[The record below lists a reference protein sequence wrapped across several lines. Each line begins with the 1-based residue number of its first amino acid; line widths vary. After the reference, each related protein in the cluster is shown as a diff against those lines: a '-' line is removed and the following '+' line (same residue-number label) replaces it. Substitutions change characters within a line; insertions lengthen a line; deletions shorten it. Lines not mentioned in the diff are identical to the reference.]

1 MAEKSLLELLN
12 DGERN
17 KSSYEECLRAQE
29 SAIEK
34 FLSDAGYVYKENTSV
49 PLFKDSEDD
58 RLKQVE
64 DKQAKVSTTPGI
76 VASEY
81 VQSLRNIM
89 LDFLKTYI
97 FGWNSDFSMGEN
109 GFLRVEIICS
119 VHNMAESDSPA
130 SDKINLE
137 NHLEFMRNMGF
148 KLEKNKFGDWIYPA
162 SQTNLDLIQDV
173 FKGREAKLLKI
184 ELKYDTIY
192 KVSFMLKPEDI
203 GNFLVDSEKILL
215 EVSDEIN
222 DDEYIRLQR
231 LCGHLNS
238 SIAYVDST
246 KSMLATA
253 GSLIESY
260 FSEICEILN
269 YDGTIRKRVFD
280 RHSGVREKNQKIREI
295 SKNIANISP
304 KVAKEA
310 IKDAKDRFD
319 EFLNKNIGLGI
330 TDFYI
335 DQYGIVNVKISHV
348 SRYFCNHELLSEEE
362 TSKIFETT
370 GDSRRDD
377 DFYLLDTMDNKE
389 KLEFLISWNVSSFEI
404 SEVVT
409 GKNRG
414 KFIIKQVKGYVRN
427 FADLLA
433 LPKEPSLDEE

>member
-1 MAEKSLLELLN
+1 
-12 DGERN
+12 
-17 KSSYEECLRAQE
+17 
-29 SAIEK
+29 
-34 FLSDAGYVYKENTSV
+34 
-49 PLFKDSEDD
+49 
-58 RLKQVE
+58 
-64 DKQAKVSTTPGI
+64 
-76 VASEY
+76 
-81 VQSLRNIM
+81 M

-97 FGWNSDFSMGEN
+97 FGWNNDFSMGEN
-109 GFLRVEIICS
+109 GLLQVEIICS

-137 NHLEFMRNMGF
+137 NHLEFMRNEGF
-148 KLEKNKFGDWIYPA
+148 KLEKNRFGDWTYPA
-162 SQTNLDLIQDV
+162 SQTNLDLIQNILKDR
-173 FKGREAKLLKI
+173 GAKLLKV

-192 KVSFMLKPEDI
+192 KVSFMLKPENI
-203 GNFLVDSEKILL
+203 GNFLVDSEKVLL

-238 SIAYVDST
+238 SISYAKSM

-253 GSLIESY
+253 GSLVESY

-269 YDGTIRKRVFD
+269 YNGTIRKRVFD
-280 RHSGVREKNQKIREI
+280 RHSEARDKNQRIREI
-295 SKNIANISP
+295 SQNIANIAP
-304 KVAKEA
+304 ETAKEA

-319 EFLNKNIGLGI
+319 GFLNKNIGLGI

-348 SRYFCNHELLSEEE
+348 QRYFCKHELLSEEE

-370 GDSRRDD
+370 GDSRRNE

-389 KLEFLISWNVSSFEI
+389 KLEFLISWNIPSFEI

-414 KFIIKQVKGYVRN
+414 KFIIKHIKGYVRN

>member
-17 KSSYEECLRAQE
+17 KSSYEECLRSQE

-34 FLSDAGYVYKENTSV
+34 FLSDAGYVYDENPLV

-58 RLKQVE
+58 RLKQAE
-64 DKQAKVSTTPGI
+64 EKQAKASTTPGI
-76 VASEY
+76 VTSEY

-97 FGWNSDFSMGEN
+97 FGWNNDFSMGEN
-109 GFLRVEIICS
+109 GLLQVEIICS

-137 NHLEFMRNMGF
+137 NHLEFMRNEGF
-148 KLEKNKFGDWIYPA
+148 KLEKNRFGDWTYPA
-162 SQTNLDLIQDV
+162 SQTNLDLIQNILKDR
-173 FKGREAKLLKI
+173 GAKLLKV

-192 KVSFMLKPEDI
+192 KVSFMLKPENI
-203 GNFLVDSEKILL
+203 GNFLVDSEKVLL

-238 SIAYVDST
+238 SISYAKSM

-253 GSLIESY
+253 GSLVESY

-269 YDGTIRKRVFD
+269 YNGTIRKRVFD
-280 RHSGVREKNQKIREI
+280 RHSEARDKNQRIREI
-295 SKNIANISP
+295 SQNIANIAP
-304 KVAKEA
+304 ETAKEA

-319 EFLNKNIGLGI
+319 GFLNKNIGLGI

-348 SRYFCNHELLSEEE
+348 QKYFCKHELLSEEK

-370 GDSRRDD
+370 GDSRRNE

-389 KLEFLISWNVSSFEI
+389 KLEFLISWNIPSFEI

-414 KFIIKQVKGYVRN
+414 KFIIKHIKGYVRN

-433 LPKEPSLDEE
+433 LPKEPSLEEE